1 MDVGTPD
8 DKFSIGFIP
17 GSQNR
22 YAGVMETTARDLARI
37 ERRLR
42 EARGYSEGYGKLL
55 HHSARKVLAESGY
68 QLPDEQRPIP
78 IDADAVEAQITRF
91 TDRPPSERRPRSST
105 AANYAENW
113 RRFARWSREYL
124 RAEAA
129 GEEDLYLHKLGR
141 RAPKRSQRS
150 LAERVLSEDAPRR
163 FSLASI
169 ESPSEDDLLDEFALE
184 PMRMMAMPP
193 ALPAAESFFA
203 YPSSR
208 RAESPDDLHVI
219 TVRTSFGPYRME
231 LPRPLAAE
239 DAARIARAVLRLV
252 D

>member
-1 MDVGTPD
+1 MD
-8 DKFSIGFIP
+8 
-17 GSQNR
+17 
-22 YAGVMETTARDLARI
+22 TTARDLARI

-68 QLPDEQRPIP
+68 HLPDEARPIP
-78 IDADAVEAQITRF
+78 IDADAVEAQINRF

-150 LAERVLSEDAPRR
+150 LSERVLADEAPPR
-163 FSLASI
+163 FSLASFDL
-169 ESPSEDDLLDEFALE
+169 PSEDDMSDELASE

-193 ALPAAESFFA
+193 PVPAEPFYA

-208 RAESPDDLHVI
+208 RAETPDDRHVI

-231 LPRPLAAE
+231 LPHDLRAE

>member
-1 MDVGTPD
+1 MLG
-8 DKFSIGFIP
+8 G
-17 GSQNR
+17 
-22 YAGVMETTARDLARI
+22 METTARDLARI

-55 HHSARKVLAESGY
+55 HHSARKVLAESGLH
-68 QLPDEQRPIP
+68 LPDEARPIP
-78 IDADAVEAQITRF
+78 IDADAVEAQISRF

-113 RRFARWSREYL
+113 RRFARWTREYL
-124 RAEAA
+124 RAEMA

-141 RAPKRSQRS
+141 RAPKRAQRVS
-150 LAERVLSEDAPRR
+150 AEPPVLEEWAAPAAMAAPRDFTADALR
-163 FSLASI
+163 MASMPM
-169 ESPSEDDLLDEFALE
+169 PSHA
-184 PMRMMAMPP
+184 R
-193 ALPAAESFFA
+193 ESFYA
-203 YPSSR
+203 YPASR
-208 RAESPDDLHVI
+208 DAGPNDDRHVV

-231 LPRPLAAE
+231 LPHDLRAE